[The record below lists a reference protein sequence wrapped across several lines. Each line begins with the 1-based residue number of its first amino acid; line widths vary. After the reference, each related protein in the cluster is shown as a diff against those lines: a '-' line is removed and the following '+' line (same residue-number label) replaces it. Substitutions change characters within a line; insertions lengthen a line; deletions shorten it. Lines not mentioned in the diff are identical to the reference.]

1 MYRIGICDDDYLFCG
16 QIEKY
21 LEEYAQQEE
30 IEIQSE
36 VFFSGED
43 YLKYMKEETAFDIL
57 FLDIE
62 LQQIN
67 GIIVGQMIRAEKANE
82 VTQIIYISSKENYAM
97 QLFQNRPMDF
107 LVKPIKKEDIE
118 KIMCKYRQLFSE
130 GRMFFEYHFGKSSYW
145 ININLIM
152 FFQCSGKKV
161 RIVISG
167 KEEEEFYGKMSDV
180 EKQLKGSGFL
190 TVHKSYIINVNYVSE
205 FRVKEVVMTNGTIV
219 PISQPLRK
227 KVRQRVLQIN
237 KLGRY

>member
-43 YLKYMKEETAFDIL
+43 YLKYMKEESAFDIL

-82 VTQIIYISSKENYAM
+82 VTQIIYISSKENYAD
-97 QLFQNRPMDF
+97 R
-107 LVKPIKKEDIE
+107 
-118 KIMCKYRQLFSE
+118 
-130 GRMFFEYHFGKSSYW
+130 KS
-145 ININLIM
+145 
-152 FFQCSGKKV
+152 
-161 RIVISG
+161 
-167 KEEEEFYGKMSDV
+167 
-180 EKQLKGSGFL
+180 
-190 TVHKSYIINVNYVSE
+190 
-205 FRVKEVVMTNGTIV
+205 VV
-219 PISQPLRK
+219 
-227 KVRQRVLQIN
+227 
-237 KLGRY
+237 

>member
-1 MYRIGICDDDYLFCG
+1 
-16 QIEKY
+16 
-21 LEEYAQQEE
+21 
-30 IEIQSE
+30 
-36 VFFSGED
+36 
-43 YLKYMKEETAFDIL
+43 
-57 FLDIE
+57 
-62 LQQIN
+62 
-67 GIIVGQMIRAEKANE
+67 
-82 VTQIIYISSKENYAM
+82 
-97 QLFQNRPMDF
+97 
-107 LVKPIKKEDIE
+107 
-118 KIMCKYRQLFSE
+118 
-130 GRMFFEYHFGKSSYW
+130 
-145 ININLIM
+145 M